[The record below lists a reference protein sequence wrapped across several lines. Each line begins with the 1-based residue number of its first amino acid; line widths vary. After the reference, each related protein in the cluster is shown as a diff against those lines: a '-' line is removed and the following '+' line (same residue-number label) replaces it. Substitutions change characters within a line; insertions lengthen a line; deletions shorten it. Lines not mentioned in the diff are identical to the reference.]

1 MKLCVCYNFLRV
13 TEGGDR
19 MKESA
24 GEANMTVITI
34 VLIGLV
40 AAAGALIIPNLITS
54 MKQKSCCTN
63 AGGTWSNN
71 KCEAGG
77 NTSYSAEEYT
87 TCLGNVGEGNKK

>member
-1 MKLCVCYNFLRV
+1 
-13 TEGGDR
+13 

>member
-1 MKLCVCYNFLRV
+1 
-13 TEGGDR
+13 

-54 MKQKSCCTN
+54 LKQKSCCTS
-63 AGGTWSNN
+63 AGGKWSNN
-71 KCEAGG
+71 KCVASGSS
-77 NTSYSAEEYT
+77 SYSATEYNA
-87 TCLGNVGEGNKK
+87 CLGNVGASTKKK